1 MQGRNSL
8 PPGRRRARAIVS
20 PIGALT
26 LLLVSP
32 GLLVGCSRKPAAPA
46 ASPTEV
52 KVITVQAGSTEIYRE
67 FVGQVRG
74 SQEVDLRAR
83 VSGVLLKKHFADGSV
98 VQENELLF
106 TIDPREYR
114 ARLANAQAQLASA
127 QANYS
132 RARQDVDRYAP
143 LVAEDAISKQVYD
156 NAVATASEAAAQV
169 EATQAVIREAQL
181 SVDFAN
187 VRSPFKGRIGA
198 AQVFEGALVT
208 AGQTVLA
215 TISQDDPAWVY
226 FSVSETDLLE
236 YQRRTATLTPNLQ
249 AQRRRVRLTL
259 ADGTEY
265 PHEGN
270 IDFAERAID
279 PTTGTYQL
287 RATFPNA
294 EHQLLPGLFGR
305 VRLIADERTM
315 AITVPDRA
323 VQQQLDRHFVYLIG
337 PDDKVEM
344 RPVTLGP
351 RLGSNWVIED
361 GLRTGDQVIVD
372 GIQKVRPGSVVTIA
386 GAAPAADADAGV
398 GAPAGAPAAPG
409 AAPKPSG

>member
-1 MQGRNSL
+1 MGAFMHSVPMQGRNSP
-8 PPGRRRARAIVS
+8 PPGRWPTPAIAS
-20 PIGALT
+20 SIAATALGLLFAGAL
-26 LLLVSP
+26 
-32 GLLVGCSRKPAAPA
+32 GGCSGKSPPPA
-46 ASPTEV
+46 ASPAEV

-83 VSGVLLKKHFADGSV
+83 VSGVLLGKHFADGAV
-98 VQENELLF
+98 VRENELLF

-127 QANYS
+127 QANFS
-132 RARQDVDRYAP
+132 RARQDVERYAP

-187 VRSPFKGRIGA
+187 VRAPFSGRIGA

-208 AGQTVLA
+208 AGETVLA

-236 YQRRTATLTPNLQ
+236 YQRRTATLPPNLQ

-259 ADGTEY
+259 ADGTEF
-265 PHEGN
+265 PHEGI
-270 IDFAERAID
+270 IDFGERAID
-279 PTTGTYQL
+279 PATGTYQL
-287 RATFPNA
+287 RATFPNPG
-294 EHQLLPGLFGR
+294 HQLLPGLFGR

-323 VQQQLDRHFVYLIG
+323 VQQQLDRHFVYVIG
-337 PDDKVEM
+337 PEDKVEL
-344 RPVTLGP
+344 RPVTVGP
-351 RLGSNWVIED
+351 RLGSNWMIED
-361 GLRTGDQVIVD
+361 GLHTGDQVIVD
-372 GIQKVRPGSVVTIA
+372 GLQKIRPGSVVRITGSAA
-386 GAAPAADADAGV
+386 GTDA
-398 GAPAGAPAAPG
+398 GAPAGTPAN
-409 AAPKPSG
+409 